1 MNGVVGRELVAA
13 KNTGARAVDERRYKQ
28 SRGQSVGGVLEDSHP
43 FEEETEKNA
52 LGSDAN
58 GICDGDSCDE
68 MAESRSTPPSA
79 PESDITTANSFDDV
93 DVIDEDEIA
102 EESLGIQGSNDRAT
116 KNISANEADDQA
128 LRRRFKRRQC
138 PWRTATCPETNDT
151 YYWHVKT
158 RESRWEKPAQ
168 LSSCEEQ
175 QRLHAGKENSQSHE
189 SGLTDMDQSLT
200 AIIADDFNPEKGDFK
215 ILRAIGRT
223 ATVNA
228 AVMLTAAT
236 GGAAGAVGYVTGG
249 AFTAK
254 RLSDGV
260 SKQDDKEVAKSIAVF
275 GAATGASIA
284 GQAAAGALMIG
295 VVGAS
300 LPVAAGV
307 AFGVGCASGITAGA
321 LSEFTVDSVM
331 ERVRDKPL
339 FGMKGDRLSKRGI
352 FDRTRSDGELASQ
365 LSATGGEMDSAK
377 RNSSCEF

>member
-1 MNGVVGRELVAA
+1 M
-13 KNTGARAVDERRYKQ
+13 T
-28 SRGQSVGGVLEDSHP
+28 
-43 FEEETEKNA
+43 
-52 LGSDAN
+52 
-58 GICDGDSCDE
+58 
-68 MAESRSTPPSA
+68 
-79 PESDITTANSFDDV
+79 PESDLKAAHSFDV
-93 DVIDEDEIA
+93 DVIDEHEIV
-102 EESLGIQGSNDRAT
+102 EESSESNRSNEGAT
-116 KNISANEADDQA
+116 NPVRANEVDDQSV
-128 LRRRFKRRQC
+128 RRRLNTKKC
-138 PWRTATCPETNDT
+138 SWRTATCPETNDT
-151 YYWHVKT
+151 YYWHVET

-168 LSSCEEQ
+168 LSSYEELR
-175 QRLHAGKENSQSHE
+175 RLQAETESQTYE
-189 SGLTDMDQSLT
+189 SGSTGVHQSPKT
-200 AIIADDFNPEKGDFK
+200 VIESIVDDFNPEKGDFK

-260 SKQDDKEVAKSIAVF
+260 ANQDEKEVTKSIAVF

-331 ERVRDKPL
+331 ERVRDKPW
-339 FGMKGDRLSKRGI
+339 FDMKGDNVSKKKVFG
-352 FDRTRSDGELASQ
+352 RTHSDGELESQ
-365 LSATGGEMDSAK
+365 VSARGGDLQSAQ
-377 RNSSCEF
+377 RNNSCKF

>member
-1 MNGVVGRELVAA
+1 MNGISAE
-13 KNTGARAVDERRYKQ
+13 NTSAAVDERRYEQ
-28 SRGQSVGGVLEDSHP
+28 GQSVSSSVLNDSSSGDDGDDSV
-43 FEEETEKNA
+43 EEESD
-52 LGSDAN
+52 GSGSYTN
-58 GICDGDSCDE
+58 STCDGDSSDE
-68 MAESRSTPPSA
+68 TAELQSTSLSTT
-79 PESDITTANSFDDV
+79 ESDITTAHSFDDV
-93 DVIDEDEIA
+93 DVIDEYEIA
-102 EESLGIQGSNDRAT
+102 EESSGINEGAT
-116 KNISANEADDQA
+116 KLESANEVDDQS
-128 LRRRFKRRQC
+128 LRRRSKIRQC
-138 PWRTATCPETNDT
+138 PWRSATCPETNYT

-168 LSSCEEQ
+168 LSSYEEL
-175 QRLHAGKENSQSHE
+175 RRSLSRVPGSSDMEQSHKTVID
-189 SGLTDMDQSLT
+189 S
-200 AIIADDFNPEKGDFK
+200 IVDDFNPEKGDFK
-215 ILRAIGRT
+215 IFRAIGRT

-260 SKQDDKEVAKSIAVF
+260 SNQDDKEVAKSIAVF

-321 LSEFTVDSVM
+321 FSEFTVDSVM
-331 ERVRDKPL
+331 ERVRDKPW
-339 FGMKGDRLSKRGI
+339 FGMKTDRASKREVL
-352 FDRTRSDGELASQ
+352 DRTYSDGELESKS
-365 LSATGGEMDSAK
+365 SARGGDLQSPQ
-377 RNSSCEF
+377 RNSSCARGTN